1 MAEAIDIVGRSFT
14 AIEMRVK
21 KKELGQSEAEVTKAM
36 EAVSKLQKRLQ
47 DAEKLLVRPADTAV
61 RLLTL
66 CHTGEYLIPGQGGVK
81 IS

>member
-66 CHTGEYLIPGQGGVK
+66 
-81 IS
+81 